1 LASTKSNI
9 EPTVVLR
16 VGVWALR
23 LAAGLS
29 LVLSIYLTWLSVTH
43 QPVVGCGSGPLVD
56 CDHVLD
62 SPWSRWLGIPVA
74 MGGVGVYAGILI
86 LSGMLRLPPSA
97 APRWVWYAL
106 VLLVTIAATSAAW
119 FVGLQLFV
127 VAKICIYC
135 IATHAGGFV
144 AAAMVVWLSM
154 SVGVG
159 RTTDSQPASDLIRSS
174 LGIPGHAETQ
184 QADAP
189 AIGIKPVVGCV
200 LAGTVVVLTLVGGQV
215 VWPEQTHR
223 EFVAVELANVDESAL
238 PELSAPTAS
247 DTTVSQPTPSST
259 PADAANNAAAAVT
272 LTPHGTSN
280 VSDLPAT
287 EEASANTDD
296 GPPIKN
302 TPLRSTS
309 SDSTTGPPKPA
320 APRLASFIQGQL
332 TVDTGDYPLLGT
344 PDAPNMI
351 LELIDYTC
359 PTCRELHKTLVQ
371 ARAEYG
377 EQLTVVVLVVPLHP
391 DCNPTLK
398 NLDQSH
404 ADACRL
410 ARLSLAV
417 WHIAPDAFQGFHDW
431 LMDTTRSR
439 SWEASQ
445 ARAATLVDPQ
455 ALDQRMRSQQI
466 DSQLRDHTA
475 LFARVGAKSKLSLPI
490 LIVKDRVL
498 VGAPSAPQLFD
509 LWERELGVTRQ
520 PAAGSHGR

>member
-1 LASTKSNI
+1 MAI
-9 EPTVVLR
+9 R

-29 LVLSIYLTWLSVTH
+29 LVLSLYLAWLSLTH
-43 QPVVGCGSGPLVD
+43 QPVVGCGSGPLID

-62 SPWSRWLGIPVA
+62 TPWSRWLGIPVA

-86 LSGMLRLPPSA
+86 LSGMLRMPPSA
-97 APRWVWYAL
+97 AQRWGWYAL

-154 SVGVG
+154 SVGVR
-159 RTTDSQPASDLIRSS
+159 RTTDSQPASDLIKSS
-174 LGIPGHAETQ
+174 LGIPGRAEKQ

-200 LAGTVVVLTLVGGQV
+200 LAGTGFVLALVGGQV
-215 VWPEQTHR
+215 AWPEQSHH
-223 EFVAVELANVDESAL
+223 EFVAVDLTDVGEPSRPQLTEPVAHEPPASQPSPDSPAVDAAGQDPSVVA
-238 PELSAPTAS
+238 SAPQ
-247 DTTVSQPTPSST
+247 DP
-259 PADAANNAAAAVT
+259 
-272 LTPHGTSN
+272 
-280 VSDLPAT
+280 
-287 EEASANTDD
+287 
-296 GPPIKN
+296 
-302 TPLRSTS
+302 
-309 SDSTTGPPKPA
+309 STTNAVPRREDSPPANDDRSQAGNAPNEA
-320 APRLASFIQGQL
+320 AIAVVTPEPSAVAEPRLVGFIQGQL
-332 TVDTGDYPLLGT
+332 TLDTREHPMLGAA
-344 PDAPNMI
+344 DAPHVI
-351 LELIDYTC
+351 IELVDYTC

-377 EQLTVVVLVVPLHP
+377 EQLTVIVLVVPLHP

-398 NLDQSH
+398 HLDQSH

-439 SWEASQ
+439 SWEASL

-466 DSQLRDHTA
+466 DSQLRDHTS
-475 LFARVGAKSKLSLPI
+475 LFARVGAKSELSLPI

-498 VGAPSAPQLFD
+498 VGAPSAPRLFD
-509 LWERELGVTRQ
+509 VCERELGITRQ
-520 PAAGSHGR
+520 DTTESQGR